1 MTGPRSDSRAVS
13 PPVSPNGL
21 AEFCRKHGIRR
32 LDRFAPPPDADA
44 AEDLVLVASFETSRT
59 PGLLGLGRL
68 EDGLS
73 DLWGRRVALVSRFGM
88 ERNPL
93 PFRRAVPP
101 GAPENLH
108 AH

>member
-1 MTGPRSDSRAVS
+1 MTGPRPGSRAVS
-13 PPVSPNGL
+13 PDGL

-32 LDRFAPPPDADA
+32 LDRIAPPPDADA
-44 AEDLVLVASFETSRT
+44 AEDLLLVASFETGRT

-68 EDGLS
+68 EGGLS
-73 DLWGRRVALVSRFGM
+73 DLWGRRVALVSRFGR